1 MKIKSLLIGMLA
13 CTALVGCTDDDVLGG
28 GENQKAVKMD
38 AYISLTIN
46 SNTNSSRSTGDGYG
60 DNDGDAEHSGHEVGA
75 LTAEN
80 AVNNILVIVTP
91 TGSVVNDN
99 TIDGFVKLIETG
111 EFKQT
116 GTDITGIAPERVD
129 YIQEYKA
136 LVVINPVE
144 GLLTKLGYNKEDG
157 TFTKH
162 HDAAYTEVCNYSG
175 VGYTGTATE
184 ASNFM
189 MANQTEVTVTPD
201 ESNQTAADA
210 AVAEIEVERVASK
223 ITFRPTLGSNENEGT
238 DDNKYDI
245 KVSIKNYKAKAERK
259 WYLEEYTIEKEGED
273 GTKTSETVEKYTYAY
288 FNQAKQGEAEV
299 WVLLKEDKQYDG
311 GQVDPNEVVGFF
323 KDSGTD
329 YTGYVEIEANTATGE
344 QAYKGNRE
352 ADLLE
357 EITVDNKQTYLNTLT
372 FVVEDITP
380 TPQPSVNYSVRL
392 EKYALTNMTT
402 SVYAV
407 RHKSSGVALGKL
419 GTNEHIV
426 VPYAA
431 NVTDW
436 SSVATSVFEEKT
448 VYETVKSQ
456 ADAYTLDT
464 WQSLPTSVGYASDGE
479 AEDNTEILKQ
489 ETSHNGL
496 DVGYRLR
503 YCYENA
509 VPVAQTA
516 DKFISGIVF
525 AGQVYDENDKVIPQL
540 YKYNGNFYR
549 TLKDLLM
556 KNPGLNISEN
566 ADPTA
571 IKNAKIE
578 IYENGQC
585 YYYVPIKHKDNAK
598 VDYSYTGNV
607 KTYDTTNDGVGVM
620 EFAIMRNNVYSLKV
634 TGISEIGSSTLDLT
648 AGSNVQDQSAFI
660 TVECSILPWI
670 VRFNDIKF

>member
-13 CTALVGCTDDDVLGG
+13 CSAMVACTDDVL
-28 GENQKAVKMD
+28 ENGLEGQEAKKMD

-60 DNDGDAEHSGHEVGA
+60 DNDGDAEHSGHEVDA

-91 TGSVVNDN
+91 TGPVVKDN

-111 EFKQT
+111 EFTQT
-116 GTDITGIAPERVD
+116 GTDITDIAPERVD

-144 GLLTKLGYNKEDG
+144 GLLTELGYKKEDG

-162 HDAAYTEVCNYSG
+162 HDVAYTAVCNYSG
-175 VGYTGTATE
+175 VGYTGTATT

-223 ITFRPTLGSNENEGT
+223 ITFRPTVGSNDNVGT

-259 WYLEEYTIEKEGED
+259 WYLEAYTIEKEGED

-288 FNQAKQGEAEV
+288 FNQAKQDEAEV
-299 WVLLKEDKQYDG
+299 WVLLKEDKQFDG
-311 GQVDPNEVVGFF
+311 GQVDPNDVVGFF

-344 QAYKGNRE
+344 LAYKGNRE
-352 ADLLE
+352 ADLFE
-357 EITVDNKQTYLNTLT
+357 EITVDDKQTYLNTLT

-380 TPQPSVNYSVRL
+380 TPQPEETYSVKL

-407 RHKSSGVALGKL
+407 RHKSNGTTTTTLSKL
-419 GTNEHIV
+419 TTGDYIV

-431 NVTDW
+431 DVTNW
-436 SSVATSVFEEKT
+436 NSITTSVFEYGT
-448 VYETVKSQ
+448 DYETIKKQ
-456 ADAYTLDT
+456 ADDYTIDN
-464 WQSLPTSVGYASDGE
+464 WQSLPTSVGYKNDGT
-479 AEDNTEILKQ
+479 AEDNDDILKQ
-489 ETSHNGL
+489 ETTHDEL
-496 DVGYRLR
+496 AVGFRL
-503 YCYENA
+503 
-509 VPVAQTA
+509 
-516 DKFISGIVF
+516 
-525 AGQVYDENDKVIPQL
+525 
-540 YKYNGNFYR
+540 
-549 TLKDLLM
+549 
-556 KNPGLNISEN
+556 
-566 ADPTA
+566 
-571 IKNAKIE
+571 
-578 IYENGQC
+578 
-585 YYYVPIKHKDNAK
+585 
-598 VDYSYTGNV
+598 
-607 KTYDTTNDGVGVM
+607 
-620 EFAIMRNNVYSLKV
+620 
-634 TGISEIGSSTLDLT
+634 
-648 AGSNVQDQSAFI
+648 
-660 TVECSILPWI
+660 
-670 VRFNDIKF
+670 